1 VEDEAIIA
9 LATKLILERQ
19 GHTVRSASSGNQ
31 ALAVV
36 ANGPDIDLVLMD
48 IDLGCGMDGT
58 EAAQSILLLR
68 DLPLIFLSSH
78 TERELIEKPNSSED
92 FSKCRRILKN
102 LPKPALIS

>member
-19 GHTVRSASSGNQ
+19 GYTVRLASSGNQ